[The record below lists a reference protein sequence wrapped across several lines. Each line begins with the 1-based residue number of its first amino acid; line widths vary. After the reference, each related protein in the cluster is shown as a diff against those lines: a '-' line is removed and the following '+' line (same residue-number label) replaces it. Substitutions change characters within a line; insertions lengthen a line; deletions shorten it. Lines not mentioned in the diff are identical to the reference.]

1 MPTSSSR
8 KRLRV
13 LIGSL
18 AMLLALVAAAFVGVT
33 DNINVPPRSLAPY
46 VERRLSDH
54 RPLLA
59 QTGRWLARMLNEL
72 DRDETRISQ
81 RPLRIGTRLEAAS
94 APVGATTHL
103 VTVAS
108 PEQARQAIEHAQPGD
123 VITFE
128 PGTYRFLAG
137 NIDAKQP
144 GRPDAGITV
153 RASRTGTV
161 FIEMANQEGFVVS
174 APYWSF
180 ENLTIRGVC
189 EQHSECE
196 HAFHVVGGATHFSA
210 RNNTLIDFNAHI
222 KANGQDRRFPDDGL
236 IENNTISDTAPRQ
249 TESTVA
255 AIDLVAVSHWM
266 VRGNLI
272 TDFVKAG
279 ADRTSYGAYAKGG
292 GSANRFERNAVLCEV
307 LLRGAPGA
315 RVGLSLG
322 GGGTGQEFCRDRAC
336 ITEQDEGAIES
347 NLVASCSDDGIYV
360 NRGAASSIMHNTLID
375 TGGIVVRFTQSSA
388 EVEGNLVDGAIRS
401 RNGGLLHAGDNL
413 QDGMTALYL
422 GRHPQRALF
431 RDAAALDLAWAA
443 PPPLRKAASPPS
455 EDLCGSM
462 RPSVPVY
469 GAFGDFAACL
479 DALPG
484 RAIGQ

>member
-161 FIEMANQEGFVVS
+161 FIEMANQEGFVVD
-174 APYWSF
+174 PNVTVTRQG
-180 ENLTIRGVC
+180 E
-189 EQHSECE
+189 
-196 HAFHVVGGATHFSA
+196 VV
-210 RNNTLIDFNAHI
+210 
-222 KANGQDRRFPDDGL
+222 
-236 IENNTISDTAPRQ
+236 EV
-249 TESTVA
+249 TVT
-255 AIDLVAVSHWM
+255 V
-266 VRGNLI
+266 
-272 TDFVKAG
+272 
-279 ADRTSYGAYAKGG
+279 
-292 GSANRFERNAVLCEV
+292 
-307 LLRGAPGA
+307 
-315 RVGLSLG
+315 
-322 GGGTGQEFCRDRAC
+322 
-336 ITEQDEGAIES
+336 
-347 NLVASCSDDGIYV
+347 
-360 NRGAASSIMHNTLID
+360 
-375 TGGIVVRFTQSSA
+375 
-388 EVEGNLVDGAIRS
+388 RS
-401 RNGGLLHAGDNL
+401 RRLIPSLPDRITRTI
-413 QDGMTALYL
+413 Q
-422 GRHPQRALF
+422 
-431 RDAAALDLAWAA
+431 A
-443 PPPLRKAASPPS
+443 PAETFSPEAS
-455 EDLCGSM
+455 
-462 RPSVPVY
+462 R
-469 GAFGDFAACL
+469 
-479 DALPG
+479 
-484 RAIGQ
+484 